1 MEYFVAISLTLLG
14 SWSIIKLN
22 GYKVSKTLTSVRY
35 KQSDIHESLKVLIP
49 KKINNKKKIESQSAK
64 HAASTM
70 IKIMVVEDKAY
81 WVKNNIFYFADAL
94 NGDIV
99 TASAEPV
106 NIEKMSKK
114 DMDKMLFILDNLR
127 KGIEDDSGSTGDER
141 LH

>member
-1 MEYFVAISLTLLG
+1 MEYVFAVSLTLLV

-22 GYKVSKTLTSVRY
+22 GYKVSKTLTSIKYR
-35 KQSDIHESLKVLIP
+35 QSDIHESMRVLVP
-49 KKINNKKKIESQSAK
+49 KKINNKKQIESQSAK

-81 WVKNNIFYFADAL
+81 WVKDNIFYFADAL

-99 TASAEPV
+99 TATAEPV
-106 NIEKMSKK
+106 NIEGMSKK

-127 KGIEDDSGSTGDER
+127 KGIEDDSGGTRDE
-141 LH
+141 